1 MTRPET
7 RESSVSTFDLYLTF
21 FLDRDDT
28 HQDIMSAV
36 INDVR
41 TVMNQANAKQMN
53 LNEILRK
60 LQKVNHA
67 RYNQK
72 DFKKDN
78 ILEVF
83 NYYKKLQVVFMDQEE
98 NVVFL

>member
-1 MTRPET
+1 
-7 RESSVSTFDLYLTF
+7 
-21 FLDRDDT
+21 
-28 HQDIMSAV
+28 MSAV

-41 TVMNQANAKQMN
+41 NLMNTDNSKQMN
-53 LNEILRK
+53 LNTIMKK
-60 LQKVNHA
+60 LQSMNPV

-78 ILEVF
+78 IMEVL

>member
-1 MTRPET
+1 
-7 RESSVSTFDLYLTF
+7 
-21 FLDRDDT
+21 
-28 HQDIMSAV
+28 MSAV

>member
-1 MTRPET
+1 
-7 RESSVSTFDLYLTF
+7 
-21 FLDRDDT
+21 
-28 HQDIMSAV
+28 MSAV

-41 TVMNQANAKQMN
+41 NLMNAANAKQMN
-53 LNEILRK
+53 LNEILNK
-60 LQKVNHA
+60 LQKLNPS
-67 RYNQK
+67 RYGQTV
-72 DFKKDN
+72 FKKDN

>member
-1 MTRPET
+1 
-7 RESSVSTFDLYLTF
+7 
-21 FLDRDDT
+21 
-28 HQDIMSAV
+28 MSAV

-41 TVMNQANAKQMN
+41 NLMNTANAKQMN
-53 LNEILRK
+53 LNLILKK
-60 LQKVNHA
+60 LQTMNPV

-83 NYYKKLQVVFMDQEE
+83 NYYKKLQVVFMD
-98 NVVFL
+98 

>member
-1 MTRPET
+1 
-7 RESSVSTFDLYLTF
+7 
-21 FLDRDDT
+21 
-28 HQDIMSAV
+28 MSAV

-53 LNEILRK
+53 LNEIMKK

>member
-1 MTRPET
+1 
-7 RESSVSTFDLYLTF
+7 
-21 FLDRDDT
+21 
-28 HQDIMSAV
+28 MSAV

-41 TVMNQANAKQMN
+41 NLMNTANAKQMN
-53 LNEILRK
+53 LNLILKK
-60 LQKVNHA
+60 LQAMNPV

-83 NYYKKLQVVFMDQEE
+83 NYYKKLQVVFMD
-98 NVVFL
+98 

>member
-1 MTRPET
+1 MT
-7 RESSVSTFDLYLTF
+7 
-21 FLDRDDT
+21 
-28 HQDIMSAV
+28 AV

-41 TVMNQANAKQMN
+41 TVMNNSNQKQMN
-53 LNEILRK
+53 VNEILKK
-60 LQKVNHA
+60 LARANPA

-72 DFKKDN
+72 DFKRDN

-98 NVVFL
+98 NIVFL

>member
-1 MTRPET
+1 
-7 RESSVSTFDLYLTF
+7 
-21 FLDRDDT
+21 
-28 HQDIMSAV
+28 MSAV

-41 TVMNQANAKQMN
+41 NLMNTDNSKQMN
-53 LNEILRK
+53 LNTIMKK
-60 LQKVNHA
+60 LQSMNPV

-78 ILEVF
+78 IMEVL

-98 NVVFL
+98 NVVFLWGIN

>member
-1 MTRPET
+1 
-7 RESSVSTFDLYLTF
+7 
-21 FLDRDDT
+21 
-28 HQDIMSAV
+28 MSAV

-41 TVMNQANAKQMN
+41 NLMNTANAKQMN
-53 LNEILRK
+53 LNEILNK
-60 LQKVNHA
+60 LQKLNPS
-67 RYNQK
+67 RYGSSV
-72 DFKKDN
+72 FKKDN